1 MLYKGRDIDRDPVHN
16 KNNIN
21 IIQIIMKY
29 ILF

>member
-1 MLYKGRDIDRDPVHN
+1 MLHKGRDTDRDPVYN